1 MSISN
6 RAELETKV
14 LQFISL
20 KVNRPV
26 EELPLE
32 ASFQSLGM
40 ESMDVLDLF
49 FALEDEFNLSIEDE
63 DARKLNSLQEL
74 IAFLGRELKL

>member
-6 RAELETKV
+6 RAELEERV
-14 LQFISL
+14 LEFISL

-26 EELPLE
+26 AELPLE
-32 ASFQSLGM
+32 ASFSSLGM

-63 DARKLNSLQEL
+63 DARKLSNLRDLIDFLSQEL
-74 IAFLGRELKL
+74 QL

>member
-6 RAELETKV
+6 QAELAKKV
-14 LQFISL
+14 LEFVSL
-20 KVNRPV
+20 KVGRPV

-32 ASFQSLGM
+32 ASFSSLGM

-63 DARKLNSLQEL
+63 DARKLSNLQDLIDFLGQEL
-74 IAFLGRELKL
+74 KP

>member
-1 MSISN
+1 MSILN
-6 RAELETKV
+6 RAELEKKV
-14 LQFISL
+14 LEFISL

-32 ASFQSLGM
+32 GSFSSLGM

-49 FALEDEFNLSIEDE
+49 FALEDEFNLNIEDE
-63 DARKLNSLQEL
+63 DARKLTSLQHL
-74 IAFLGRELKL
+74 IDFLSQELKL

>member
-40 ESMDVLDLF
+40 ESMYVLDLF

>member
-6 RAELETKV
+6 RAELEKKV
-14 LQFISL
+14 LEFISL
-20 KVNRPV
+20 KVNRTV

-32 ASFQSLGM
+32 SSFSSLGM

-63 DARKLNSLQEL
+63 DARKLTNLRDL
-74 IAFLGRELKL
+74 IDFLSQELKL

>member
-6 RAELETKV
+6 RAELEERV
-14 LQFISL
+14 LEFISL

-26 EELPLE
+26 AELPLE
-32 ASFQSLGM
+32 SSFSSLGM

-63 DARKLNSLQEL
+63 DARKLTNLQDL
-74 IAFLGRELKL
+74 IDFLGQELKL

>member
-6 RAELETKV
+6 RAELQKKV
-14 LQFISL
+14 LEFISL

-26 EELPLE
+26 AELPLE
-32 ASFQSLGM
+32 SSFSSLGM

-63 DARKLNSLQEL
+63 DARKLTNLQDL
-74 IAFLGRELKL
+74 IDFLGQELKL